1 MRKLTEK
8 LVGRILPKATG
19 KAAPARGAC
28 WSGCGESGIWRD
40 FRGTGSTEKAPCC

>member
-28 WSGCGESGIWRD
+28 WPGCGGSDVWRE
-40 FRGTGSTEKAPCC
+40 FRNPQPIDKAPCC